1 MDHMMYTIV
10 AVLLVI
16 TVVLILNTLR
26 FRGQDFGKIEPLP
39 FELSDQVVDK
49 LKRAVAIKSVS
60 HSDYSLNDLR
70 EFRKIIPFIH
80 ENYPRVSSSLEM
92 ELLND
97 YSCIIKWT
105 GKEHSLKPV
114 LLLAHYDVVPVV
126 PEKWSVEPFAGEEKE
141 GFIWGRGTL
150 DTKNTFTALLESA
163 EQLLA
168 GGYAPDRTVY
178 FAFGGDEETQG
189 SEGAGRMSV
198 YFREKGIEFEW
209 LLDEGGVV
217 AENALAMVKEPLA
230 LVGISEKGYVNIRI
244 AAEGKGGHSSMPP
257 AHSAAGIIARAVATV
272 ENRPFPAKLTP
283 TVEAFLKGIV
293 PFVSFPVAM
302 VLANQ
307 RIFSPVIKKLLLA
320 GDQTAALVRTT
331 QAVTI
336 IRSGKKENVLPSS
349 GEAIINLRILP
360 GETVDS
366 TVKRV
371 SEILKHQPVTVENCS
386 MNDSNDPVEE
396 SELYNEP
403 YRLIESVI
411 AGVFKGAVTAPYMM
425 TGATDSKH
433 YRHVCRNIYRFSP
446 MSLKSE
452 EIALIHSADERI
464 SRENYRKAIQFYM
477 TLLNEI

>member
-1 MDHMMYTIV
+1 MIYSIF
-10 AVLLVI
+10 AVLLAI
-16 TVVLILNTLR
+16 TVVLVLNTLR
-26 FRGQDFGKIEPLP
+26 FRGKFTGIIESLP
-39 FELSDQVVDK
+39 FELSDHIVDK

-60 HSDYSLNDLR
+60 HSDYSLNDLE
-70 EFRKIIPFIH
+70 EFKKIIPFI
-80 ENYPRVSSSLEM
+80 ENNYPGVISGM
-92 ELLND
+92 ELEVMGD
-97 YSCIIKWT
+97 YSCILKWP
-105 GKEHSLKPV
+105 GKDESVKPV
-114 LLLAHYDVVPVV
+114 LFLAHYDVVPVV
-126 PEKWSVEPFAGEEKE
+126 PGKWSADPFGGEEKD

-163 EQLLA
+163 EQLLSS
-168 GGYAPDRTVY
+168 GYTPDRTVY

-189 SEGAGRMSV
+189 TEGAGRISA
-198 YFREKGIEFEW
+198 YFQKTGMEFDW

-257 AHSAAGIIARAVATV
+257 AHSAAGLIARAVATM

-293 PFVSFPVAM
+293 PFVSFPVAI

-320 GDQTAALVRTT
+320 GDQTAALIRTT

-371 SEILKHQPVTVENCS
+371 SQILKHQPVTVENYS

-411 AGVFKGAVTAPYMM
+411 GGVFKGAVTAPYMM

-433 YRHVCRNIYRFSP
+433 YRNVCRNIYRFSP